1 MIKLNLSAQTLQKLR
16 QLLQVKEGC
25 TYEFLGF
32 ELNLE
37 TSYVK
42 DALNPQA
49 IARFTEWH
57 IQLLATLLSHYA
69 QATPTSLI
77 GKLIKFKDLPGG
89 YAYEGAFNKRAINPI
104 ADFFGETPELLKQ
117 AGKQIGGNE
126 LSYGESSVE
135 ITALAGIPL
144 TYILWSAEEF
154 AASASILYDQ
164 TACNYLPT
172 EDLAVLAEL
181 TTGRLIEAKNCKLT
195 K

>member
-1 MIKLNLSAQTLQKLR
+1 MIKLNLSAQILQKLR
-16 QLLQVKEGC
+16 QLLQVKEAC

-37 TSYVK
+37 TSNVK
-42 DALNPQA
+42 DLLNPQA

-69 QATPTSLI
+69 LATPIPLNGS
-77 GKLIKFKDLPGG
+77 LIKFKDLPGG
-89 YAYEGAFNKRAINPI
+89 YAYEVAFNKRAISPI

-117 AGKQIGGNE
+117 AGKQLGGNE
-126 LSYGESSVE
+126 LSYGGSSVE

-144 TYILWSAEEF
+144 TYVLWSAEEF
-154 AASASILYDQ
+154 VASANIFYDRS
-164 TACNYLPT
+164 ACNYLPT
-172 EDLAVLAEL
+172 EDLAVLGEL